1 MHSAS
6 RSDIQGARRLR
17 TEMTDAEVRLG
28 IRLRRRQIDGYR
40 FRRQVTMGPYVVD
53 FACLK
58 ARLVVEVDGDPLP
71 IPPRRG
77 EGRPLNE
84 MIDAR
89 SGWNRGLQSAEV
101 LELRRSAADG
111 GSTGKHPCGVAG
123 TPSLSLPARGRE
135 TQDLTCLSYSGTG
148 QSKPAD
154 AARHWQIILFGL
166 QGPGVSR
173 APEAFAE
180 G

>member
-84 MIDAR
+84 MMTHGLAGIAAFR
-89 SGWNRGLQSAEV
+89 VLRFWNSDVLRRTEGV
-101 LELRRSAADG
+101 LESIRAALLGPPPFPSPQG
-111 GSTGKHPCGVAG
+111 GGKRK
-123 TPSLSLPARGRE
+123 T
-135 TQDLTCLSYSGTG
+135 
-148 QSKPAD
+148 
-154 AARHWQIILFGL
+154 
-166 QGPGVSR
+166 
-173 APEAFAE
+173 
-180 G
+180 